1 MQIGKLKKGETQTVL
16 GTVDPSK
23 LGVTLTH
30 EHLLIDLS
38 AVFVKPSS
46 EVDRSLSEE
55 PVNLHNLGWMRI
67 NWSSNK
73 DNLVQNDVMLAIRE
87 AGRFRDAGGGTLV
100 DVTSVGIHRNP
111 KALVEIS
118 RATGVHIVMGSGYY
132 IGPALPEDFSQ
143 RTVDNI
149 TEEIVRDI
157 QIGVGDSG
165 VRSGIIGE
173 IGCSWPWTKDEQKS
187 VAAAVAAQRATGAPL
202 MIHPG
207 RTEKAP
213 LEIVNF
219 IDREGG
225 DLSRTVMSH
234 VDIRVYDR
242 QILRDL
248 ASTGIYIQYDTFGL
262 ESPFPPHAPDTY
274 MPSDYQRIEQLI
286 GLIDDGFI
294 KRLVI
299 AHDNCTK
306 HRLREFGGHGFD
318 HIPLTVTGWM
328 KRQGI
333 SQSQIETIL
342 IHNPKRIL
350 TFS

>member
-157 QIGVGDSG
+157 QIGVGESG

-173 IGCSWPWTKDEQKS
+173 IGGSWPWTKE
-187 VAAAVAAQRATGAPL
+187 
-202 MIHPG
+202 
-207 RTEKAP
+207 
-213 LEIVNF
+213 
-219 IDREGG
+219 
-225 DLSRTVMSH
+225 
-234 VDIRVYDR
+234 
-242 QILRDL
+242 
-248 ASTGIYIQYDTFGL
+248 
-262 ESPFPPHAPDTY
+262 
-274 MPSDYQRIEQLI
+274 
-286 GLIDDGFI
+286 
-294 KRLVI
+294 
-299 AHDNCTK
+299 
-306 HRLREFGGHGFD
+306 
-318 HIPLTVTGWM
+318 
-328 KRQGI
+328 
-333 SQSQIETIL
+333 
-342 IHNPKRIL
+342 
-350 TFS
+350 